1 MSTDRNNRSHR
12 PKGMP
17 QGVAGT
23 FEPGTGAGP
32 DPDVR
37 PPEPPDRIELMELE
51 RLARTMPAPAPGDIA
66 WRFGEHTIPQQAI
79 DMRYGR
85 DDIRLQRLVILT
97 HADEDTRRM
106 LAVHMHDHDWIRS
119 HATPLFKDR
128 ACIIIPRPD
137 PWETTGTNPPADA
150 MPDTRPAWPHPIDT
164 RMIAED
170 CAAHLDIRR
179 SYTPTRVSRTR
190 NETHVECVDDT
201 THTPRSYRTGTNIAH
216 LPDGA
221 CIEHAADG
229 RWHVV
234 HDDPPLPPRP
244 ADRPP
249 AREDT
254 RPHDPRPDTEPK
266 PEPDP
271 PRRSD
276 DADRPR
282 RPASDPRMRQAWIRF
297 LTGLFQGVSSI
308 IRESRRAR

>member
-12 PKGMP
+12 PKGLP
-17 QGVAGT
+17 PRVAGT

-32 DPDVR
+32 DSGVR
-37 PPEPPDRIELMELE
+37 PPEPPDRVELMELE
-51 RLARTMPAPAPGDIA
+51 RLARTMPAPRPGDIV
-66 WRFGEHTIPQQAI
+66 WRFGKHTIPQQAI

-97 HADEDTRRM
+97 HADKDTRRM
-106 LAVHMHDHDWIRS
+106 LAARMHDHDWIRS

-137 PWETTGTNPPADA
+137 PWETTEPEPDR
-150 MPDTRPAWPHPIDT
+150 PDTRPVWPHPIDT

-234 HDDPPLPPRP
+234 HDDPPLPPHP

-254 RPHDPRPDTEPK
+254 RPHDPRHGTETGTA
-266 PEPDP
+266 DP

>member
-12 PKGMP
+12 PKGLP

-32 DPDVR
+32 DSGVR
-37 PPEPPDRIELMELE
+37 PPEPPDRVELMELE
-51 RLARTMPAPAPGDIA
+51 RLARTMPAPRPGDIV
-66 WRFGEHTIPQQAI
+66 WRFGTHTIPQQAI
-79 DMRYGR
+79 DMRYGH

-97 HADEDTRRM
+97 HADKDTRRM
-106 LAVHMHDHDWIRS
+106 LAARMHDHDWIRS

-137 PWETTGTNPPADA
+137 PWETTEPEPDR
-150 MPDTRPAWPHPIDT
+150 PDTRPVWPHPIDT

-234 HDDPPLPPRP
+234 HDDPPLPPHP

-254 RPHDPRPDTEPK
+254 RPHDPRHGTETGTA
-266 PEPDP
+266 DP

>member
-12 PKGMP
+12 PKGLP

-23 FEPGTGAGP
+23 FEPEACGGHETGI
-32 DPDVR
+32 R

-51 RLARTMPAPAPGDIA
+51 RLARTMPAPRPGDIA
-66 WRFGEHTIPQQAI
+66 WRFGTHTIPQQAI

-106 LAVHMHDHDWIRS
+106 LAARMHDHDWIRS

-128 ACIIIPRPD
+128 ACIIIPEPD
-137 PWETTGTNPPADA
+137 PWDEPGHEPGR
-150 MPDTRPAWPHPIDT
+150 PDTRPVWPHPIDT

-179 SYTPTRVSRTR
+179 SYTPTRVSRTG

-201 THTPRSYRTGTNIAH
+201 THTSRSYRTGTNIAH

-244 ADRPP
+244 ADRPHV
-249 AREDT
+249 REDT
-254 RPHDPRPDTEPK
+254 RPRDPRPDTEPE
-266 PEPDP
+266 PEPNPDP
-271 PRRSD
+271 PGRSD
-276 DADRPR
+276 EADRPR
-282 RPASDPRMRQAWIRF
+282 RPASDPRMRRAWIRF

>member
-12 PKGMP
+12 PKGLP
-17 QGVAGT
+17 PRVAGT

-32 DPDVR
+32 DSGVR
-37 PPEPPDRIELMELE
+37 PPEPPDRVELMELE
-51 RLARTMPAPAPGDIA
+51 RLARTMPAPRPGDIV
-66 WRFGEHTIPQQAI
+66 WRFGTHTIPQQAI
-79 DMRYGR
+79 DMRYGH

-97 HADEDTRRM
+97 HADKDTRRM
-106 LAVHMHDHDWIRS
+106 LAARMHDHDWIRS

-137 PWETTGTNPPADA
+137 PWETTEPEPDR
-150 MPDTRPAWPHPIDT
+150 PDTRPVWPHPIDT

-234 HDDPPLPPRP
+234 HDDPPLPPHP

-254 RPHDPRPDTEPK
+254 RPHDPRHGTETGTA
-266 PEPDP
+266 DP

-282 RPASDPRMRQAWIRF
+282 RPAADPRMRQAWIRF

>member
-12 PKGMP
+12 PKGLP

-128 ACIIIPRPD
+128 ACVIIPRPD

-150 MPDTRPAWPHPIDT
+150 MPDTRPVWPHPVDT
-164 RMIAED
+164 DLIAED

-179 SYTPTRVSRTR
+179 SYTPTRVSRTG

-201 THTPRSYRTGTNIAH
+201 THARRSYRTESNIAH

-221 CIEHAADG
+221 CIEQAADE

-234 HDDPPLPPRP
+234 HDDPPLPPPPRP

-254 RPHDPRPDTEPK
+254 HPHEPRPDTEP
-266 PEPDP
+266 EP

-282 RPASDPRMRQAWIRF
+282 RPAADPRMRQAWIRF

>member
-12 PKGMP
+12 PKGLP
-17 QGVAGT
+17 PRVAGT

-32 DPDVR
+32 DSGVR
-37 PPEPPDRIELMELE
+37 PPEPPDRVELMELE
-51 RLARTMPAPAPGDIA
+51 RLARTMPAPRPGDIV
-66 WRFGEHTIPQQAI
+66 WRFGTHTIPQQAI
-79 DMRYGR
+79 DMRYGH

-97 HADEDTRRM
+97 HADKDTRRM
-106 LAVHMHDHDWIRS
+106 LAARMHDHDWIRS

-137 PWETTGTNPPADA
+137 TWETTEPEPDR
-150 MPDTRPAWPHPIDT
+150 PDTRPVWPHPIDT

-234 HDDPPLPPRP
+234 HDDPPLPPHP

-254 RPHDPRPDTEPK
+254 RPHDPRHGTETGTA
-266 PEPDP
+266 DP

>member
-12 PKGMP
+12 PKGLP
-17 QGVAGT
+17 PRVAGT

-32 DPDVR
+32 DSGVR
-37 PPEPPDRIELMELE
+37 PPEPPDRVELMELE
-51 RLARTMPAPAPGDIA
+51 RLARTMPAPRPGDIV
-66 WRFGEHTIPQQAI
+66 WRFGTHTIPQQAI
-79 DMRYGR
+79 DMRYGH

-106 LAVHMHDHDWIRS
+106 LAARMHDHDWIRS

-137 PWETTGTNPPADA
+137 PWETTEPEPDR
-150 MPDTRPAWPHPIDT
+150 PDTRPVWPHPIDT

-234 HDDPPLPPRP
+234 HDDPPLPPHP

-254 RPHDPRPDTEPK
+254 RPHDPRHGTETGTA
-266 PEPDP
+266 DP

>member
-12 PKGMP
+12 PKGLP
-17 QGVAGT
+17 PRVAGT
-23 FEPGTGAGP
+23 FEPEACGGHETGI
-32 DPDVR
+32 R

-51 RLARTMPAPAPGDIA
+51 RLARTMPAPRPGDIA
-66 WRFGEHTIPQQAI
+66 WRFGTHTIPQQAI

-106 LAVHMHDHDWIRS
+106 LAARMHDHDWIRS

-128 ACIIIPRPD
+128 ACIIIPEPD
-137 PWETTGTNPPADA
+137 PWDEPGHEPGR
-150 MPDTRPAWPHPIDT
+150 PDTRPVWPHPIDT

-170 CAAHLDIRR
+170 CAVHLDIRR
-179 SYTPTRVSRTR
+179 SYTPTRVSRTG

-201 THTPRSYRTGTNIAH
+201 THTSRSYRTGTNIAH

-244 ADRPP
+244 ADRSH

-254 RPHDPRPDTEPK
+254 RPRDPRPDTEPE
-266 PEPDP
+266 PEPNPDP
-271 PRRSD
+271 PGRSD

-282 RPASDPRMRQAWIRF
+282 RPASDPRMRRAWIRF

>member
-12 PKGMP
+12 PKGLP

-32 DPDVR
+32 DSGVR
-37 PPEPPDRIELMELE
+37 PPEPPDRVELMELE
-51 RLARTMPAPAPGDIA
+51 RLARTMPAPRPGDIV

-79 DMRYGR
+79 DMRYGH

-97 HADEDTRRM
+97 HADKDTRRM
-106 LAVHMHDHDWIRS
+106 LAARMHDHDWIRS

-137 PWETTGTNPPADA
+137 PWETTEPEPDR
-150 MPDTRPAWPHPIDT
+150 PDTRPVWPHPIDT

-234 HDDPPLPPRP
+234 HDDPPLPPHP

-254 RPHDPRPDTEPK
+254 RPHDPRHGTETGTA
-266 PEPDP
+266 DP

>member
-12 PKGMP
+12 PKGLP
-17 QGVAGT
+17 PRVAGT

-37 PPEPPDRIELMELE
+37 PPEPPDRVELMELE
-51 RLARTMPAPAPGDIA
+51 RLARTMPAPRPGDIV
-66 WRFGEHTIPQQAI
+66 WRFGTHTIPQQAI
-79 DMRYGR
+79 DMRYGH

-97 HADEDTRRM
+97 HADKDTRRM
-106 LAVHMHDHDWIRS
+106 LAARMHDHDWIRS

-137 PWETTGTNPPADA
+137 PWETTEPEPDR
-150 MPDTRPAWPHPIDT
+150 PDTRPVWPHPIDT

-234 HDDPPLPPRP
+234 HDDPPLPPHP

-254 RPHDPRPDTEPK
+254 HPHDPRHGTETGTA
-266 PEPDP
+266 DP

>member
-12 PKGMP
+12 PKGLP
-17 QGVAGT
+17 PRVAGT

-32 DPDVR
+32 DSGVR
-37 PPEPPDRIELMELE
+37 PPEPPDRVELMELE
-51 RLARTMPAPAPGDIA
+51 RLARTMPAPRPGDIV
-66 WRFGEHTIPQQAI
+66 WRFGTHTIPQQAI
-79 DMRYGR
+79 DMRYGH

-97 HADEDTRRM
+97 HADKDTRRM
-106 LAVHMHDHDWIRS
+106 LAARMHDHDWIRS

-137 PWETTGTNPPADA
+137 PWETTEPEPDR
-150 MPDTRPAWPHPIDT
+150 PDTRPVWPHPIDT

-190 NETHVECVDDT
+190 NETHVECEDDT
-201 THTPRSYRTGTNIAH
+201 THTSRSYRTGTNIAH

-234 HDDPPLPPRP
+234 HDDPPLPPHP

-254 RPHDPRPDTEPK
+254 RPHDPRHGTETGTA
-266 PEPDP
+266 DP

>member
-12 PKGMP
+12 PKGLP
-17 QGVAGT
+17 PRVAGT
-23 FEPGTGAGP
+23 FEPGTDAGP
-32 DPDVR
+32 DSGVR
-37 PPEPPDRIELMELE
+37 PPEPPDRVELMELE
-51 RLARTMPAPAPGDIA
+51 RLARTMPAPRPGDIV
-66 WRFGEHTIPQQAI
+66 WRFGTHTIPQQAI
-79 DMRYGR
+79 DMRYGH

-97 HADEDTRRM
+97 HADKDTRRM
-106 LAVHMHDHDWIRS
+106 LAARMHDHDWIRS

-137 PWETTGTNPPADA
+137 PWETTEPEPDR
-150 MPDTRPAWPHPIDT
+150 PDTRPVWPHPIDT

-234 HDDPPLPPRP
+234 HDDPPLPPHP

-254 RPHDPRPDTEPK
+254 RPHDPRHGTETGTA
-266 PEPDP
+266 DP

>member
-12 PKGMP
+12 PKGLP
-17 QGVAGT
+17 PRVAGT

-32 DPDVR
+32 DSGVR
-37 PPEPPDRIELMELE
+37 PPEPPDRVELMELE
-51 RLARTMPAPAPGDIA
+51 RLARTMPAPRPGDIV
-66 WRFGEHTIPQQAI
+66 WRFGTHTIPQQAI
-79 DMRYGR
+79 DMRYGH

-97 HADEDTRRM
+97 HADKDTRRM
-106 LAVHMHDHDWIRS
+106 LAARMHDHDWIRS

-137 PWETTGTNPPADA
+137 PWETTEPEPDR
-150 MPDTRPAWPHPIDT
+150 PDTRPVWPHPIDT

-234 HDDPPLPPRP
+234 HDDPPLPPHP

-254 RPHDPRPDTEPK
+254 RPHDPRHGTETGTV
-266 PEPDP
+266 DP

>member
-12 PKGMP
+12 PKGLP
-17 QGVAGT
+17 PRVAGT

-32 DPDVR
+32 DSGVR
-37 PPEPPDRIELMELE
+37 PPEPPDRVELMELE
-51 RLARTMPAPAPGDIA
+51 RLARTMPAPRPGDIV
-66 WRFGEHTIPQQAI
+66 WRFGTHTIPQQAI
-79 DMRYGR
+79 DMRYGH

-97 HADEDTRRM
+97 HADKDTRRM
-106 LAVHMHDHDWIRS
+106 LAARMHDHDWIRS

-137 PWETTGTNPPADA
+137 PWETTEPE
-150 MPDTRPAWPHPIDT
+150 PDRPDMRPVWPHPIDT

-234 HDDPPLPPRP
+234 HDDPPLPPHP

-254 RPHDPRPDTEPK
+254 RPHDPRHGTETGTA
-266 PEPDP
+266 DP

>member
-12 PKGMP
+12 PKGLP
-17 QGVAGT
+17 PRVAGT
-23 FEPGTGAGP
+23 FEPGAGAGP
-32 DPDVR
+32 DSGVR
-37 PPEPPDRIELMELE
+37 PPEPPDRVELMELE
-51 RLARTMPAPAPGDIA
+51 RLARTMPAPRPGDIV
-66 WRFGEHTIPQQAI
+66 WRFGTHTIPQQAI
-79 DMRYGR
+79 DMRYGH

-97 HADEDTRRM
+97 HADKDTRRM
-106 LAVHMHDHDWIRS
+106 LAARMHDHDWIRS

-137 PWETTGTNPPADA
+137 PWETTEPEPDR
-150 MPDTRPAWPHPIDT
+150 PDTRPVWPHPIDT

-221 CIEHAADG
+221 CIEHTADG

-234 HDDPPLPPRP
+234 HDDPPLPPHP

-254 RPHDPRPDTEPK
+254 RPHDPRHGTETGTA
-266 PEPDP
+266 DP

>member
-12 PKGMP
+12 PKGLP
-17 QGVAGT
+17 PRVAGT

-32 DPDVR
+32 DSGVR
-37 PPEPPDRIELMELE
+37 PPEPPDRVELMELE
-51 RLARTMPAPAPGDIA
+51 RLARTMPAPRPGDIV
-66 WRFGEHTIPQQAI
+66 WRFGTHTIPQQAI
-79 DMRYGR
+79 VMRYGH

-97 HADEDTRRM
+97 HADKDTRRM
-106 LAVHMHDHDWIRS
+106 LAARMHDHDWIRS

-137 PWETTGTNPPADA
+137 PWETTEPEPDR
-150 MPDTRPAWPHPIDT
+150 PDTRPVWPHPIDT

-234 HDDPPLPPRP
+234 HDDPPLPPHP

-254 RPHDPRPDTEPK
+254 RPHDPRHGTETGTA
-266 PEPDP
+266 DP

>member
-12 PKGMP
+12 PKGLP
-17 QGVAGT
+17 PRVAGT
-23 FEPGTGAGP
+23 FEPGAGAGP
-32 DPDVR
+32 DSGVR
-37 PPEPPDRIELMELE
+37 PPEPPDRVELMELE
-51 RLARTMPAPAPGDIA
+51 RLARTMPAPRPGDIV
-66 WRFGEHTIPQQAI
+66 WRFGTHTIPQQAI
-79 DMRYGR
+79 DMRYGH

-97 HADEDTRRM
+97 HADKDTRRM
-106 LAVHMHDHDWIRS
+106 LAARMHDHDWIRS

-137 PWETTGTNPPADA
+137 PWETTEPEPDR
-150 MPDTRPAWPHPIDT
+150 PDTRPVWPHPIDT

-201 THTPRSYRTGTNIAH
+201 THTPCSYRTGTNIAH

-234 HDDPPLPPRP
+234 HDDPPLPPHP

-254 RPHDPRPDTEPK
+254 RPHDPRHGTETGTA
-266 PEPDP
+266 DP

>member
-12 PKGMP
+12 PKGLP
-17 QGVAGT
+17 PRVAGT
-23 FEPGTGAGP
+23 FEPEACGGHETGI
-32 DPDVR
+32 R

-51 RLARTMPAPAPGDIA
+51 RLARTMPAPRPGDIA
-66 WRFGEHTIPQQAI
+66 WRFGTHTIPQQAI

-106 LAVHMHDHDWIRS
+106 LAARMHDHDWIRS

-128 ACIIIPRPD
+128 ACIIIPEPD
-137 PWETTGTNPPADA
+137 PWDEPGHEPGR
-150 MPDTRPAWPHPIDT
+150 PDTRPVWPHPIDT

-179 SYTPTRVSRTR
+179 SYTPTRVSRTG

-201 THTPRSYRTGTNIAH
+201 THTSRSYRTGTNIAH

-244 ADRPP
+244 ADRPH

-254 RPHDPRPDTEPK
+254 RPHDPRPDTEPE
-266 PEPDP
+266 PNPDP
-271 PRRSD
+271 PGRSD
-276 DADRPR
+276 EADRPR
-282 RPASDPRMRQAWIRF
+282 RPASDPRMRRAWIRF
-297 LTGLFQGVSSI
+297 LTGLFQGASSI

>member
-12 PKGMP
+12 PKGLP
-17 QGVAGT
+17 PRVAGT

-32 DPDVR
+32 DSGVR
-37 PPEPPDRIELMELE
+37 PPEPPDRVELMELE
-51 RLARTMPAPAPGDIA
+51 RLARTMPAPRPGDIV
-66 WRFGEHTIPQQAI
+66 WRFGTHTIPQQAI
-79 DMRYGR
+79 DMRYGH

-97 HADEDTRRM
+97 HADKDTRRM
-106 LAVHMHDHDWIRS
+106 LAARMHDHDWIRS

-137 PWETTGTNPPADA
+137 PWETTEPEPDR
-150 MPDTRPAWPHPIDT
+150 PDTRPVWPHPIDT
-164 RMIAED
+164 RMIADD

-221 CIEHAADG
+221 CIEQAADE

-234 HDDPPLPPRP
+234 HDDPPLPPHP

-254 RPHDPRPDTEPK
+254 RPHDPRHGTETGTA
-266 PEPDP
+266 DP

>member
-12 PKGMP
+12 PKGLP
-17 QGVAGT
+17 PRVAGT

-32 DPDVR
+32 DSGVR
-37 PPEPPDRIELMELE
+37 PPEPPDRVELMELE
-51 RLARTMPAPAPGDIA
+51 RLARTMPAPRPGDIV
-66 WRFGEHTIPQQAI
+66 WRFGTHTIPQQAI
-79 DMRYGR
+79 DMRYGH

-97 HADEDTRRM
+97 HADKDTRRM
-106 LAVHMHDHDWIRS
+106 LAARMHDHDWIRS

-137 PWETTGTNPPADA
+137 PWETTEPEPDR
-150 MPDTRPAWPHPIDT
+150 PDTRPVWPHPIDT

-179 SYTPTRVSRTR
+179 SYTPTCVSRTR

-234 HDDPPLPPRP
+234 HDDPPLPPHP

-254 RPHDPRPDTEPK
+254 RPHDPRHGTETGTA
-266 PEPDP
+266 DP

>member
-12 PKGMP
+12 PKGLP
-17 QGVAGT
+17 PRVAGT

-32 DPDVR
+32 DSGVR
-37 PPEPPDRIELMELE
+37 PPEPPDRVELMELE
-51 RLARTMPAPAPGDIA
+51 RLARTMPAPRPGDIV
-66 WRFGEHTIPQQAI
+66 WRFGTHTIPQQAI
-79 DMRYGR
+79 DMRYGH

-97 HADEDTRRM
+97 HADKDTRRM
-106 LAVHMHDHDWIRS
+106 LAARMHDHDWIRS

-128 ACIIIPRPD
+128 ACVIIPRPD
-137 PWETTGTNPPADA
+137 PWETTEPEPDR
-150 MPDTRPAWPHPIDT
+150 PDTRPVWPHPIDT

-234 HDDPPLPPRP
+234 HDDPPLPPHP

-254 RPHDPRPDTEPK
+254 RPHDPRHGTETGTA
-266 PEPDP
+266 DP

>member
-1 MSTDRNNRSHR
+1 MSTDRKNRSHR
-12 PKGMP
+12 PKGLP
-17 QGVAGT
+17 PRVAGT

-32 DPDVR
+32 DSGVR
-37 PPEPPDRIELMELE
+37 PPEPPDRVELMELE
-51 RLARTMPAPAPGDIA
+51 RLARTMPAPRPGDIV
-66 WRFGEHTIPQQAI
+66 WRFGTHTIPQQAI
-79 DMRYGR
+79 DMRYGH

-97 HADEDTRRM
+97 HADKDTRRM
-106 LAVHMHDHDWIRS
+106 LAARMHDHDWIRS

-137 PWETTGTNPPADA
+137 PWETTEPEPDR
-150 MPDTRPAWPHPIDT
+150 PDTRPVWPHPIDT

-234 HDDPPLPPRP
+234 HDDPPLPPHP

-254 RPHDPRPDTEPK
+254 RPHDPRHGTETGTA
-266 PEPDP
+266 DP

>member
-12 PKGMP
+12 PKGLP

-32 DPDVR
+32 DSGVR
-37 PPEPPDRIELMELE
+37 PPEPPDRVELMELE

-106 LAVHMHDHDWIRS
+106 LAARMHDHDWIRS

-137 PWETTGTNPPADA
+137 PWETTEPEPDR
-150 MPDTRPAWPHPIDT
+150 PDTRPVWPHPIDT

-234 HDDPPLPPRP
+234 HDDPPLPSHP

-254 RPHDPRPDTEPK
+254 RPHDTEPK

>member
-12 PKGMP
+12 PKGLP
-17 QGVAGT
+17 PRVAGT
-23 FEPGTGAGP
+23 FEPGTDAGP

-128 ACIIIPRPD
+128 ACVIIPRPD
-137 PWETTGTNPPADA
+137 PWETTEPEPDR
-150 MPDTRPAWPHPIDT
+150 PDTRPVWPHPVDT

-234 HDDPPLPPRP
+234 HDDPPLPPHP

-254 RPHDPRPDTEPK
+254 RPHDTEPK

>member
-12 PKGMP
+12 PKGLP

-23 FEPGTGAGP
+23 FEPGAGAGP
-32 DPDVR
+32 DSGVR
-37 PPEPPDRIELMELE
+37 PPEPPDRVELMELE
-51 RLARTMPAPAPGDIA
+51 RLARTMPAPRPGDIV
-66 WRFGEHTIPQQAI
+66 WRFGTHTIPQQAI
-79 DMRYGR
+79 DMRYGH

-97 HADEDTRRM
+97 HADKDTRRM
-106 LAVHMHDHDWIRS
+106 LAARMHDHDWIRS

-137 PWETTGTNPPADA
+137 PWETTEPEPDR
-150 MPDTRPAWPHPIDT
+150 PDTRPVWPHPIDT

-234 HDDPPLPPRP
+234 HDDPPLPPHP

-254 RPHDPRPDTEPK
+254 RPHDPRHGTETGTA
-266 PEPDP
+266 DP

>member
-1 MSTDRNNRSHR
+1 
-12 PKGMP
+12 
-17 QGVAGT
+17 
-23 FEPGTGAGP
+23 
-32 DPDVR
+32 
-37 PPEPPDRIELMELE
+37 MELE
-51 RLARTMPAPAPGDIA
+51 RLARTMPAPRPGDIV
-66 WRFGEHTIPQQAI
+66 WRFGTHTIPQQAI
-79 DMRYGR
+79 DMRYGH

-97 HADEDTRRM
+97 HADKDTRRM
-106 LAVHMHDHDWIRS
+106 LAARMHDHDWIRS

-137 PWETTGTNPPADA
+137 PWETTEPEPDR
-150 MPDTRPAWPHPIDT
+150 PDTRPVWPHPIDT

-234 HDDPPLPPRP
+234 HDDPPLPPHP

-254 RPHDPRPDTEPK
+254 RPHDPRHGTETGTA
-266 PEPDP
+266 DP

>member
-37 PPEPPDRIELMELE
+37 PPEPPDRVELMELE
-51 RLARTMPAPAPGDIA
+51 RLARTMPAPRPGDIV
-66 WRFGEHTIPQQAI
+66 WRFGTHTIPQQAI
-79 DMRYGR
+79 DMRYGH

-97 HADEDTRRM
+97 HADKDTRRM
-106 LAVHMHDHDWIRS
+106 LAARMHDHDWIRS

-137 PWETTGTNPPADA
+137 PWETTEPEPDR
-150 MPDTRPAWPHPIDT
+150 PDTRPVWPHPIDT

-234 HDDPPLPPRP
+234 HDDPPLPPHP

-254 RPHDPRPDTEPK
+254 RPHDPRHGTETGTA
-266 PEPDP
+266 DP

>member
-1 MSTDRNNRSHR
+1 M
-12 PKGMP
+12 
-17 QGVAGT
+17 AGT

-32 DPDVR
+32 DSGVR
-37 PPEPPDRIELMELE
+37 PPEPPDRVELMELE
-51 RLARTMPAPAPGDIA
+51 RLARTMPAPRPGDIV
-66 WRFGEHTIPQQAI
+66 WRFGTHTIPQQAI
-79 DMRYGR
+79 DMRYGH

-97 HADEDTRRM
+97 HADKDTRRM
-106 LAVHMHDHDWIRS
+106 LAARMHDHDWIRS

-137 PWETTGTNPPADA
+137 PWETTEPEPDR
-150 MPDTRPAWPHPIDT
+150 PDTRPVWPHPIDT

-234 HDDPPLPPRP
+234 HDDPPLPPHP

-254 RPHDPRPDTEPK
+254 RPHDPRHGTETGTA
-266 PEPDP
+266 DP

>member
-12 PKGMP
+12 PKGLP

-32 DPDVR
+32 DSGVR
-37 PPEPPDRIELMELE
+37 PPEPPDRVELMELE
-51 RLARTMPAPAPGDIA
+51 RLARTMPAPRPGDIA
-66 WRFGEHTIPQQAI
+66 WRFGTHTIPQQAI
-79 DMRYGR
+79 DMRYGH

-97 HADEDTRRM
+97 HADKDTRRM
-106 LAVHMHDHDWIRS
+106 LAARMHDHDWIRS

-137 PWETTGTNPPADA
+137 PWETTEPEPDR
-150 MPDTRPAWPHPIDT
+150 PDTRPVWPHPVDT

-234 HDDPPLPPRP
+234 HDDPPLPPHP

-254 RPHDPRPDTEPK
+254 RPHDPRHGTETGTA
-266 PEPDP
+266 DP

>member
-12 PKGMP
+12 PKGLP
-17 QGVAGT
+17 PRVAGT

-32 DPDVR
+32 DSGAR
-37 PPEPPDRIELMELE
+37 PPEPPDRVELMELE
-51 RLARTMPAPAPGDIA
+51 RLARTMPAPRPGDIV
-66 WRFGEHTIPQQAI
+66 WRFGTHTIPQQAI
-79 DMRYGR
+79 DMRYGH

-97 HADEDTRRM
+97 HADKDTRRM
-106 LAVHMHDHDWIRS
+106 LAARMHDHDWIRS

-137 PWETTGTNPPADA
+137 PWETTEPEPDR
-150 MPDTRPAWPHPIDT
+150 PDTRPVWPHPIDT

-234 HDDPPLPPRP
+234 HDDPPLPPHP

-254 RPHDPRPDTEPK
+254 RPHDPRHGTETGTA
-266 PEPDP
+266 DP

>member
-12 PKGMP
+12 PKGLP
-17 QGVAGT
+17 PRVAGT

-32 DPDVR
+32 DSGVR
-37 PPEPPDRIELMELE
+37 PPEPPDRVELMELE
-51 RLARTMPAPAPGDIA
+51 RLARTMPAPRPGDIV
-66 WRFGEHTIPQQAI
+66 WRFGTHTIPQQAI
-79 DMRYGR
+79 DMRYGH

-97 HADEDTRRM
+97 HADKDTRRM
-106 LAVHMHDHDWIRS
+106 LAARMHDHDWIRS

-137 PWETTGTNPPADA
+137 PWETTEPEPDR
-150 MPDTRPAWPHPIDT
+150 PDTRPVWPHPIDT

-234 HDDPPLPPRP
+234 HDDPPLPPHP

-254 RPHDPRPDTEPK
+254 RPHDPRRGTETGTA
-266 PEPDP
+266 DP

>member
-12 PKGMP
+12 PKGLP
-17 QGVAGT
+17 PRVAGT

-32 DPDVR
+32 DSGVR
-37 PPEPPDRIELMELE
+37 PPEPPDRVELMELE
-51 RLARTMPAPAPGDIA
+51 RLARTMPAPRPGDIV
-66 WRFGEHTIPQQAI
+66 WRFGTHTIPQQAI
-79 DMRYGR
+79 DMRYGH

-97 HADEDTRRM
+97 HADKDTRRM
-106 LAVHMHDHDWIRS
+106 LAARMHDHDWIRS

-137 PWETTGTNPPADA
+137 PWETTEPEPDR
-150 MPDTRPAWPHPIDT
+150 PDTRPVWPHPIDT

-234 HDDPPLPPRP
+234 HDDPPLPPHP

-254 RPHDPRPDTEPK
+254 RPHDPRHGTETGTA
-266 PEPDP
+266 DP

>member
-12 PKGMP
+12 PKGLP

-37 PPEPPDRIELMELE
+37 PPEPPDRVELMELE

-97 HADEDTRRM
+97 HADKDTRRM
-106 LAVHMHDHDWIRS
+106 LAARMHDHDWIRS

-137 PWETTGTNPPADA
+137 PWETTEPEPDR
-150 MPDTRPAWPHPIDT
+150 PDTRPVWPHPIDT

-254 RPHDPRPDTEPK
+254 RPHDPRHGTETGTA
-266 PEPDP
+266 DP

-282 RPASDPRMRQAWIRF
+282 RPAADPRMRQAWIRF

>member
-12 PKGMP
+12 PKGLP

-32 DPDVR
+32 DPDIR

-79 DMRYGR
+79 DMRYRR

-106 LAVHMHDHDWIRS
+106 LAMHMHDHDWIRS

-128 ACIIIPRPD
+128 ACVIIPRPD

-150 MPDTRPAWPHPIDT
+150 MPDTRPVWPHPVDT
-164 RMIAED
+164 DLIADD
-170 CAAHLDIRR
+170 CAAHLDIRH
-179 SYTPTRVSRTR
+179 SYTPTRVSRTG

-201 THTPRSYRTGTNIAH
+201 THARRSYRTESNIAH

-244 ADRPP
+244 ADRPH

-254 RPHDPRPDTEPK
+254 RPHDPRPDTEPE
-266 PEPDP
+266 PEPS
-271 PRRSD
+271 RRSD

-282 RPASDPRMRQAWIRF
+282 RPAADPRMRQAWIRF

>member
-12 PKGMP
+12 PKGLP
-17 QGVAGT
+17 PRVAGT

-32 DPDVR
+32 DSGVR
-37 PPEPPDRIELMELE
+37 PPEPPDRVELMELE
-51 RLARTMPAPAPGDIA
+51 RLARTMPAPRPGDIV
-66 WRFGEHTIPQQAI
+66 WRFGTHTIPQQAI
-79 DMRYGR
+79 DMRYGH

-97 HADEDTRRM
+97 HADKDTRRM
-106 LAVHMHDHDWIRS
+106 LAARMHDHDWIRS

-137 PWETTGTNPPADA
+137 PWETTEPEPDR
-150 MPDTRPAWPHPIDT
+150 PDTRPVWPHPIDT

-216 LPDGA
+216 LPDRA

-234 HDDPPLPPRP
+234 HDDPPLPPHP

-254 RPHDPRPDTEPK
+254 RPHDPRHGTETGTA
-266 PEPDP
+266 DP

>member
-12 PKGMP
+12 PKGLP
-17 QGVAGT
+17 PRVAGT
-23 FEPGTGAGP
+23 FEPGAGAGP
-32 DPDVR
+32 DSGVR
-37 PPEPPDRIELMELE
+37 PPEPPDRVELMELE
-51 RLARTMPAPAPGDIA
+51 RLARTMPAPRPGDIV
-66 WRFGEHTIPQQAI
+66 WRFGTHTIPQQAI
-79 DMRYGR
+79 DMRYGH

-97 HADEDTRRM
+97 HADKDTRRM
-106 LAVHMHDHDWIRS
+106 LAARMHDHDWIRS

-137 PWETTGTNPPADA
+137 PWETTEPEPDR
-150 MPDTRPAWPHPIDT
+150 PDTRPVWPHPIDT

-234 HDDPPLPPRP
+234 HDDPPLPPHP

-254 RPHDPRPDTEPK
+254 RPHDPRHGTETGTA
-266 PEPDP
+266 DP

>member
-12 PKGMP
+12 PKGLP
-17 QGVAGT
+17 PRVAGT

-32 DPDVR
+32 DSGVR
-37 PPEPPDRIELMELE
+37 PPEPPDRVELMELE
-51 RLARTMPAPAPGDIA
+51 RLARTMPAPRPGDIV
-66 WRFGEHTIPQQAI
+66 WRFGTHTIPQQAI
-79 DMRYGR
+79 DMRYGH

-97 HADEDTRRM
+97 HADKDTRRM
-106 LAVHMHDHDWIRS
+106 LAARMHDHDWIRS

-137 PWETTGTNPPADA
+137 PWETTEPEPDR
-150 MPDTRPAWPHPIDT
+150 PDTRPVWPHPIDT

-179 SYTPTRVSRTR
+179 SYTPTHVSRTR

-234 HDDPPLPPRP
+234 HDDPPLPPHP

-254 RPHDPRPDTEPK
+254 RPHDPRHGTETGTA
-266 PEPDP
+266 DP

>member
-12 PKGMP
+12 PKGLP
-17 QGVAGT
+17 PRVAGT
-23 FEPGTGAGP
+23 FEPGADAGP

-128 ACIIIPRPD
+128 ACIIIPEPD
-137 PWETTGTNPPADA
+137 PWDETEPEPDR
-150 MPDTRPAWPHPIDT
+150 PDTRPVWPHPVDT
-164 RMIAED
+164 GLIADD

-179 SYTPTRVSRTR
+179 SYTPTRVSRTG

-201 THTPRSYRTGTNIAH
+201 THARRSYRTESNIAH

-221 CIEHAADG
+221 CIEHAADE

-254 RPHDPRPDTEPK
+254 HPHEPRPDTEPK
-266 PEPDP
+266 PEPEP
-271 PRRSD
+271 SRRSD

>member
-12 PKGMP
+12 PKGLP
-17 QGVAGT
+17 PRVAGT

-37 PPEPPDRIELMELE
+37 PPEPPDRVELMELE
-51 RLARTMPAPAPGDIA
+51 RLARTMPAPRPGDIV
-66 WRFGEHTIPQQAI
+66 WRFGTHTIPQQAI
-79 DMRYGR
+79 DMRYGH

-97 HADEDTRRM
+97 HADKDTRRM
-106 LAVHMHDHDWIRS
+106 LAARMHDHDWIRS

-137 PWETTGTNPPADA
+137 PWETTEPEPDR
-150 MPDTRPAWPHPIDT
+150 PDTRPVWPHPIDT

-234 HDDPPLPPRP
+234 HDDPPLPPHP

-254 RPHDPRPDTEPK
+254 RPHDPRHGTETGTA
-266 PEPDP
+266 DP

>member
-12 PKGMP
+12 PKGLP
-17 QGVAGT
+17 PRVAGT

-32 DPDVR
+32 DPDIR

-51 RLARTMPAPAPGDIA
+51 RLARTMPIPAPGDIA

-128 ACIIIPRPD
+128 ACVIIPEPD
-137 PWETTGTNPPADA
+137 PWDEPEPEPDR
-150 MPDTRPAWPHPIDT
+150 PDTRPVWPHPVDT
-164 RMIAED
+164 DLIADD
-170 CAAHLDIRR
+170 CAAHLDIRH
-179 SYTPTRVSRTR
+179 SYTPTRVSRTG

-201 THTPRSYRTGTNIAH
+201 THTTRSYRTESNIAH

-221 CIEHAADG
+221 CIEHAADE
-229 RWHVV
+229 RWHVAAV
-234 HDDPPLPPRP
+234 RPPLPPRP
-244 ADRPP
+244 AAGPDPTGH
-249 AREDT
+249 EDT
-254 RPHDPRPDTEPK
+254 HDPRPEPHTEP
-266 PEPDP
+266 E
-271 PRRSD
+271 R
-276 DADRPR
+276 DRPAQSDNTIRTR
-282 RPASDPRMRQAWIRF
+282 RHGTDPRMRQAWIRF